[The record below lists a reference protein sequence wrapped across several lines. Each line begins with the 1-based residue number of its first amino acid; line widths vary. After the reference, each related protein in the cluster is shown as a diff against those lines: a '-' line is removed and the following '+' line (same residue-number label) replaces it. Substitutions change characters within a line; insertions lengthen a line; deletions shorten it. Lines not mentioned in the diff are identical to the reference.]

1 MIPPVRLG
9 RGGAKHTEIMPDL
22 TPKETAKE
30 IDAAAADWAAR
41 VDRGVL
47 SAPEEK
53 ELEAWLAA
61 DPRRAGA
68 FARARAVSLYSER
81 ARALG
86 PQFDPGK
93 FAARPAASR
102 RQFLWGG
109 AAAAAMGGV
118 MTAGLVFATRGQAY
132 ATKRG
137 EMRVVPLSDGS
148 VISLNTESR
157 IRVVFSAAQRLI
169 HLDAGEALFDV
180 AKDKARPF
188 VVQAGDT
195 VVSAVGTSFIVQ
207 KLVGSPVQVLVREG
221 LVDVREATAAPV
233 RLGANMRA
241 TAVEETGPLKP
252 ILAVA
257 VQPTEV
263 DRVLAWREG
272 RIAFEGETLAQ
283 AVVELQRYSDT
294 RIVIDDPSIAKEEIT
309 GLFQA
314 NDPVGF
320 AQAVAAS
327 FGLHADVGEK
337 QVRIHR

>member
-1 MIPPVRLG
+1 
-9 RGGAKHTEIMPDL
+9 MPDL
-22 TPKETAKE
+22 TPKETAKQ

-47 SAPEEK
+47 SVAEEK
-53 ELEAWLAA
+53 ELEDWLAA

-68 FARARAVSLYSER
+68 YARARAVSLYSER

-86 PQFDPGK
+86 EQFDPAK
-93 FAARPAASR
+93 FVAVKPAASR

-157 IRVVFSAAQRLI
+157 IRVVFSDARRLI

-188 VVQAGDT
+188 VVHAGDT
-195 VVSAVGTSFIVQ
+195 TVSAVGTSFIVQ
-207 KLVGSPVQVLVREG
+207 KLEGSPIQVLVREG
-221 LVDVREATAAPV
+221 LVDVRQAAVALPV

-241 TAVEETGPLKP
+241 TADEATDQPKP

-294 RIVIDDPSIAKEEIT
+294 RIVIDDPAIAREEIT

>member
-1 MIPPVRLG
+1 
-9 RGGAKHTEIMPDL
+9 MPDL
-22 TPKETAKE
+22 TPKETAKQ

-47 SAPEEK
+47 SVAEEK
-53 ELEAWLAA
+53 ELDDWLAA

-68 FARARAVSLYSER
+68 YARARAVSIYSER

-86 PQFDPGK
+86 EQFDPAK
-93 FAARPAASR
+93 FRAAKPVASR

-132 ATKRG
+132 VTKRG

-148 VISLNTESR
+148 VISLNTDSR
-157 IRVVFSAAQRLI
+157 MRVAFSATQRLI

-188 VVQAGDT
+188 VVHAGDA

-207 KLVGSPVQVLVREG
+207 KLEGSPVQVLVREG
-221 LVDVREATAAPV
+221 LVDVRQAAAAVPV
-233 RLGANMRA
+233 RLGVNMRA
-241 TAVEETGPLKP
+241 TANEDAGALKP
-252 ILAVA
+252 IVTAS
-257 VQPTEV
+257 VQPAEV

-283 AVVELQRYSDT
+283 AVSELQRYSDT

-327 FGLHADVGEK
+327 FGLHADVSEK